1 MKSRESIIALWTFR
15 MALEFLYFLYILLQE
30 LIYIFW
36 NQYDGKGGHKDT
48 TLMQKTLLLKRKY
61 TENVDQEKTVFVF

>member
-1 MKSRESIIALWTFR
+1 
-15 MALEFLYFLYILLQE
+15 MALEFLYILLQE

-48 TLMQKTLLLKRKY
+48 TLM
-61 TENVDQEKTVFVF
+61 